1 MNARVPVPTPE
12 SLSDRLS
19 AASGS
24 KDRFGSSAAEVLD
37 LAQQVAAAHSDW
49 DKSTIAA
56 FQKEQDIHPKVWGK
70 LVSIAKSKN
79 LRSLPEE
86 DLPASYTALY
96 ALEVMKQEELTAAL
110 KEGLLKRNPGEG
122 PVSTRSILD
131 WTKAYRLRGTGIEQE
146 IPLTLVLRDDLAPQE
161 QQDLL
166 EALKAVATQYG
177 ADLLEGKGG
186 VKQAAIKSDLRKVL
200 AQQIEEDLMR
210 EIGEV
215 VANAPD
221 DLKDKFKIQS
231 ALDLISG
238 PRETFTGFFQ
248 VLEGK
253 AKEGFWQKYGRAY
266 CLKIARDFNLTESR
280 AERYQLRKRL
290 DMAIERWGIERC
302 IEGFKET
309 AEDIK
314 ATYMAG

>member
-1 MNARVPVPTPE
+1 MPTPR
-12 SLSDRLS
+12 SLGERLS

-37 LAQQVAAAHSDW
+37 LAQQVADAHSDW
-49 DKSTIAA
+49 DKTTIAA
-56 FQKEQDIHPKVWGK
+56 FQKDQDIHPKVWGK

-79 LRSLPEE
+79 LRSVPEE

-96 ALEVMKQEELTAAL
+96 ALEVMKDEELAAAL
-110 KEGLLKRNPGEG
+110 KEGLVRSTS
-122 PVSTRSILD
+122 STRSILD

-146 IPLTLVLRDDLAPQE
+146 IPLTLVLREDLVPQD

-166 EALKAVATQYG
+166 EALKEVANKYG
-177 ADLLEGKGG
+177 ADLMEGKGG

-200 AQQIEEDLMR
+200 AEQIEEDLMR
-210 EIGEV
+210 EIGAV

-221 DLKDKFKIQS
+221 DLKDKFKVQS

-253 AKEGFWQKYGRAY
+253 AKEVFWQKYGRAY

-280 AERYQLRKRL
+280 AERYQLRQRIDK
-290 DMAIERWGIERC
+290 AIKRWGTEYS

-314 ATYMAG
+314 ATYMAR

>member
-12 SLSDRLS
+12 SLSDRLG

-79 LRSLPEE
+79 LRSVPEE
-86 DLPASYTALY
+86 DLPASYSALY
-96 ALEVMKQEELTAAL
+96 ALEVMKEAELTAAL
-110 KEGLLKRNPGEG
+110 KEGLVRSTS
-122 PVSTRSILD
+122 STRSILD

-146 IPLTLVLRDDLAPQE
+146 IPLTLVLREDLVPQDK
-161 QQDLL
+161 QDLL

-177 ADLLEGKGG
+177 ADLMEGKGG
-186 VKQAAIKSDLRKVL
+186 VKQAALKSDLRKVL

-210 EIGEV
+210 EIGAV

-221 DLKDKFKIQS
+221 DLKDKFKVQS

-253 AKEGFWQKYGRAY
+253 AKEVFWQKYGRAY
-266 CLKIARDFNLTESR
+266 CLKIARDFNLTDSR
-280 AERYQLRKRL
+280 AERYQLRMRL
-290 DMAIERWGIERC
+290 KDAIDRWGIEYS

>member
-1 MNARVPVPTPE
+1 MNARVPVPAPK
-12 SLSDRLS
+12 SLGDRLS

-24 KDRFGSSAAEVLD
+24 KDRFGSSAAEVLE

-86 DLPASYTALY
+86 DLPASYSALY
-96 ALEVMKQEELTAAL
+96 ALEVMKEEELTAAL
-110 KEGLLKRNPGEG
+110 KEGVIRSNS
-122 PVSTRSILD
+122 STRSILD

-177 ADLLEGKGG
+177 ADLMEGKGG

-248 VLEGK
+248 VLESK
-253 AKEGFWQKYGRAY
+253 AKEVFWQNYGRAY

-290 DMAIERWGIERC
+290 KDVIDRWGIEHS